1 MLWQR
6 KKEAQEIEFFAPFAL
21 QLFVSL
27 IEWENHVEDCHLK
40 NVPAHWSNY
49 PFLVQKM
56 IVIRSETF
64 RGKKSSQNWV
74 GFFFIQ
80 KWTFA
85 SRL

>member
-40 NVPAHWSNY
+40 NDPAHWSNY
-49 PFLVQKM
+49 PFLVQK
-56 IVIRSETF
+56 
-64 RGKKSSQNWV
+64 
-74 GFFFIQ
+74 
-80 KWTFA
+80 
-85 SRL
+85 L